1 MIGDDGLQNSNLS
14 ETVNEIN
21 LETSDIQS
29 TIENTE
35 EQNLINVAETAEIP
49 TNQHVSCW
57 QKFRHLK
64 WKSHALI
71 ILTVLF
77 VSLSIIAAFFGT
89 MNSLDIPR
97 SNDTNDN
104 SLFPDISGNLT
115 RKIGNYFMDF
125 LLSF

>member
-64 WKSHALI
+64 WKYHALI

-104 SLFPDISGNLT
+104 SLFPDISENLT